1 MKKIKNPKIS
11 FIFKKTLVLSI
22 ICGKCNSKD
31 EKIFQE
37 KGTGRYMTEKNIS
50 QEFRLKYIDKSRN
63 YSLKN

>member
-22 ICGKCNSKD
+22 ICGKCNSKV

-37 KGTGRYMTEKNIS
+37 KGSIRI
-50 QEFRLKYIDKSRN
+50 LKILGLTNNSTNKYDRKKHKSRI
-63 YSLKN
+63 